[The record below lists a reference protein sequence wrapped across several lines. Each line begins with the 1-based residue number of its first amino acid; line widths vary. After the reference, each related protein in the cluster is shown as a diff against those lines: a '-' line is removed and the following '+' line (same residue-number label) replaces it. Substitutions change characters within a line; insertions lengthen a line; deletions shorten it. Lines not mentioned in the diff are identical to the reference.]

1 MDVSLDRLRDDI
13 EANAAFGATGD
24 TGRTNLTGSDANRDA
39 RDHLVA
45 RMEDAGLDVRVDAV
59 GNIAGRWVPASA
71 DADAPAVASG
81 SHLDSVPNGGIFDGP
96 LGVYGALEAV
106 RALRESDTDL
116 ARPIEVV
123 SFTEEEGAS
132 FAPGLLGSSVATGE
146 RDLDTALGYEHDGR
160 TLDAALSDIGYR
172 GDGVLDA
179 GAWDAWVELHIEQ
192 GTRLESAGANAGVVT
207 DITGI
212 THCEAVVEG
221 QADHAGATPMD
232 ARTDALAAASEF
244 VLDVEDAATDA
255 AGGQGT
261 AVGTVGSLDVSPNA
275 TNVVPGRVE
284 LGVDVRDVA
293 YDTMDDVVAAARDSL
308 DRLESERGVNTSL
321 SRPFD
326 VPPAPMAERVRDA
339 ATDAAEENGQSSLA
353 LHSGAAH
360 DTMHVARVTDAGL
373 LFAPSEGGFSHSP
386 REWTDWAD
394 CRDAV
399 RVLAGTLAR
408 LAGR

>member
-24 TGRTNLTGSDANRDA
+24 TARTNLTGSDANRDA
-39 RDHLVA
+39 RDHLVE

-59 GNIAGRWVPASA
+59 GNIAGRWVPESA
-71 DADAPAVASG
+71 DPDAPAVASG

-106 RALRESDTDL
+106 RALQGGDADL
-116 ARPIEVV
+116 ARPVEVV

-146 RDLDTALGYEHDGR
+146 RDPETALAYEHDGR
-160 TLDAALSDIGYR
+160 TLDDALDAIGYR

-179 GAWDAWVELHIEQ
+179 SAWDAWVELHIEQ
-192 GTRLESAGANAGVVT
+192 GTRLESAGADVGVVT

-212 THCEAVVEG
+212 THCDAVVEG

-255 AGGQGT
+255 AAEDGT
-261 AVGTVGSLDVSPNA
+261 AVGTVGSLNVSPNA

-284 LGVDVRDVA
+284 LGVDIRDVK
-293 YDTMDDVVAAARDSL
+293 YDTMDDIVAAARDSL
-308 DRLESERGVNTSL
+308 DRLEAERGVDTSL

-326 VPPAPMAERVRDA
+326 VPPAPMADRVREAAADA
-339 ATDAAEENGQSSLA
+339 VAENDLSSLA

-386 REWTDWAD
+386 REWTDWSD

-399 RVLAGTLAR
+399 LALAGTVER